1 MKKKVRVLLLLCML
15 ALSLGGTA
23 VAGHAAEDDT
33 TMTAVRAKKTGWV
46 KEGKWY
52 FYYGKNGKKV
62 TGWQKVNGKL
72 YYFRKQADGDAPVG
86 SRATGFSTV
95 GKKTFYFSNKGILQ
109 TGWKKISGKNYYF
122 EPKGKAGTIGEMYTG
137 FRKIKSGRKNGYFLF
152 QEDGAVTVGWA
163 KYKGKTY
170 FFSNSAKLGIR
181 GRAITGWK
189 TLGKNRYF
197 FSTYGVM
204 QKNRWI
210 SKKYYLGSDGKMLKS
225 CVTPD
230 GYVVNASGAKVR
242 VAKGWIK
249 YNGEY
254 YYYISV
260 KKATG
265 WKTIGGKKYYFDEN
279 GVRQHGLVT
288 VGADKYYL
296 KKSGVMQKGL
306 QTIDGKLY
314 YFLSDGKMAVG
325 TTIDG
330 YTIGADGVAT
340 KNTSETED
348 NSKTEDDPSGKGN
361 GAKIL
366 ILSGHGQGDAGA
378 TATIGKTTYYEYK
391 YTREFAK
398 LIYNAL
404 SGANLHV
411 TLYDQNYDLYQVMS
425 GKKSGPIPNLK
436 DYDYVLEIH
445 FNATAVSGKDLKG
458 DGNFKGVGMYINSA
472 KKNYTIDKN
481 IVAAV
486 AKTGFKVWGGG
497 AGIFRSSGLFNAKTC
512 QSKGVS
518 YGLLETAFID
528 DKDDMEYYNKNKEAM
543 AKAVANALVSYFK

>member
-1 MKKKVRVLLLLCML
+1 MKKKVQVLLLLCML

-33 TMTAVRAKKTGWV
+33 TMTAVRAKKTGWSR
-46 KEGKWY
+46 EGKWY

-62 TGWQKVNGKL
+62 TGWQKINGKL

-210 SKKYYLGSDGKMLKS
+210 SKKYYLGSDGKLLKG

-230 GYVVNASGAKVR
+230 GYVVNASGVKVR

-249 YNGEY
+249 SNGEY
-254 YYYISV
+254 YYYISG

-296 KKSGVMQKGL
+296 KSGVMQTGL
-306 QTIDGKLY
+306 QTIDGKFY

-330 YTIGADGVAT
+330 YTIDADGVAT

-481 IVAAV
+481 IVAAI

>member
-1 MKKKVRVLLLLCML
+1 MKRKVRVLLLFCML
-15 ALSLGGTA
+15 VLSLGGTA

-33 TMTAVRAKKTGWV
+33 TTTTARVKKTGWV

-52 FYYGKNGKKV
+52 FYYGKTGKML
-62 TGWQKVNGKL
+62 TGWQKINGKL
-72 YYFRKQADGDAPVG
+72 YYFRKQAEGDAPAG
-86 SRATGFSTV
+86 SRATGFCTV
-95 GKKTFYFSNKGILQ
+95 GKKTFHFSTKGILQ
-109 TGWKKISGKNYYF
+109 TGWQKISGKNYYF
-122 EPKGKAGTIGEMYTG
+122 EPSGKAGTIGEMYTG
-137 FRKIKSGRKNGYFLF
+137 FRKIKAGGKNGYFLF
-152 QEDGAVTVGWA
+152 QEDGAATVGWA

-170 FFSNSAKLGIR
+170 FFSNTAKLGVR

-189 TLGKNRYF
+189 TIGKNRYF

-249 YNGEY
+249 SNGEY
-254 YYYISV
+254 YYYVSG
-260 KKATG
+260 KKTTG

-279 GVRQHGLVT
+279 GVRQHGFVT
-288 VGADKYYL
+288 IGANKYYL
-296 KKSGVMQKGL
+296 KSGVMQTGL
-306 QTIDGKLY
+306 QTIDGKQY
-314 YFLSDGKMAVG
+314 YFLSDGKMAVS
-325 TTIDG
+325 TTVNG
-330 YTIGADGVAT
+330 YVIGADGVAV
-340 KNTSETED
+340 KDTSQPDD
-348 NSKTEDDPSGKGN
+348 NSQTEDDPSGKGN

-378 TATIGKTTYYEYK
+378 TATIGKTTYYEYQ

-445 FNATAVSGKDLKG
+445 FNATAAASKDLKG
-458 DGNFKGVGMYINSA
+458 DGNFKGVGMYINSG

-497 AGIFRSSGLFNAKTC
+497 TGIFKSSGLFNAKTC
-512 QSKGVS
+512 QAKGVS

-528 DKDDMEYYNKNKEAM
+528 DKDDMDYYNKNKEAM

>member
-189 TLGKNRYF
+189 KLGKNRYF

-249 YNGEY
+249 SNGEY
-254 YYYISV
+254 YYYISG

-296 KKSGVMQKGL
+296 KSGVMQKGL

-330 YTIGADGVAT
+330 YTIGADGVVT
-340 KNTSETED
+340 KSPSETED
-348 NSKTEDDPSGKGN
+348 NSKTEDDPNGKGN

-472 KKNYTIDKN
+472 KKNYTIDKD

-486 AKTGFKVWGGG
+486 A
-497 AGIFRSSGLFNAKTC
+497 
-512 QSKGVS
+512 
-518 YGLLETAFID
+518 
-528 DKDDMEYYNKNKEAM
+528 
-543 AKAVANALVSYFK
+543 

>member
-1 MKKKVRVLLLLCML
+1 MKKKVQVLLLLCML
-15 ALSLGGTA
+15 ALSLGGMA

-33 TMTAVRAKKTGWV
+33 TMTAVRAEKTGWSR
-46 KEGKWY
+46 EGKWY

-62 TGWQKVNGKL
+62 TGWQKINGKL
-72 YYFRKQADGDAPVG
+72 YYFRKQADGEAPVG

-122 EPKGKAGTIGEMYTG
+122 EPKGKAGAIGEMYTG

-210 SKKYYLGSDGKMLKS
+210 SKKYYLGSDGKLLKG

-230 GYVVNASGAKVR
+230 GYVVNASGVKVR

-249 YNGEY
+249 SNGEY
-254 YYYISV
+254 YYYISG

-288 VGADKYYL
+288 VGANKYYL
-296 KKSGVMQKGL
+296 KSGVMQTGL
-306 QTIDGKLY
+306 QTIDGKFY

-330 YTIGADGVAT
+330 YTIDADGVAT

-481 IVAAV
+481 IVAAI